1 MEVEAVNVS
10 TVSVRSLDGCPLKHA
25 MEVGGGRGLGSRV
38 QVDVSQSRTIHR
50 LPSSANGCFSG
61 GRHFHSPRPLDR
73 AFLSQRAVRLGA
85 GCWPRAPSNE

>member
-38 QVDVSQSRTIHR
+38 QVDVSRSRTIHR

-61 GRHFHSPRPLDR
+61 GDVSTHLG
-73 AFLSQRAVRLGA
+73 LSIGRFSRSGQ
-85 GCWPRAPSNE
+85 